1 MTGLAALRD
10 GRRGRA
16 ERAPD
21 TAVLGASRCIVLGLF
36 TELMTSGGIQRTALH
51 AAAAL
56 VDLAR
61 REERPVR
68 FLSLNDPVGR
78 HELRVAG
85 EVVPLLGFGGVK
97 ARFALATVATVR
109 HIGFAYIGHPNLA
122 PLGIVAKLLRPRAW
136 YCVATYGI
144 EVWEPLPAFRRLG
157 LKWARVVTSVSEFTA
172 KRLVTA
178 QGLAGRPVVIV
189 PPGLDPILSGNGPRR
204 SLPLL
209 PPGRMLL
216 TVARLTA
223 SDSYKGV
230 GHVIQALPAVLSA
243 VPDAYYVVVGD
254 GDDRGRLERLAV
266 DARVRDHV
274 LFVGTK
280 ADEELAGYYQAC
292 DAFVMPSRSEGFG
305 IVFLE
310 AMSHGKPVVAAN
322 SGATPEL
329 VEDGVTGLLVEYGVV
344 QTLASSLTRLLT
356 DRECRQRMGEA
367 GRRRVEAQFTFKHF
381 RTRLET
387 LLTDAARS

>member
-1 MTGLAALRD
+1 M
-10 GRRGRA
+10 
-16 ERAPD
+16 
-21 TAVLGASRCIVLGLF
+21 VLGLF
-36 TELMTSGGIQRTALH
+36 TELMTSGGIQRTSLH

-61 REERPVR
+61 REGRPVR
-68 FLSLNDPVGR
+68 FLSLNDPVGW

-85 EVVPLLGFGGVK
+85 EVVPLLGFGGAK
-97 ARFALATVATVR
+97 ARFALATVATVP
-109 HIGFAYIGHPNLA
+109 HIGFAYIGHPNLT

-189 PPGLDPILSGNGPRR
+189 PPGLDPILSGNGSRR

-310 AMSHGKPVVAAN
+310 AMSHGKPVIAAN
-322 SGATPEL
+322 SGATPEV
-329 VEDGVTGLLVEYGVV
+329 VEDGVTGLLIEYGDVP
-344 QTLASSLTRLLT
+344 TLACSLARLLT
-356 DRECRQRMGEA
+356 DCGDRQRMGEA
-367 GRRRVEAQFTFKHF
+367 GRRRVEAQFTFERF
-381 RTRLET
+381 RTRLAT
-387 LLTDAARS
+387 LLVDAARS

>member
-1 MTGLAALRD
+1 MTGMTALRD
-10 GRRGRA
+10 ELRGRL

-21 TAVLGASRCIVLGLF
+21 AAVQGASSRMVLGLF
-36 TELMTSGGIQRTALH
+36 TELMTSGGIQRTSLH

-68 FLSLNDPVGR
+68 FLSLNDPVGW

-85 EVVPLLGFGGVK
+85 EVVSLRGFGGVK
-97 ARFALATVATVR
+97 ARFALATVVTVP

-144 EVWEPLPAFRRLG
+144 EVWEPLSVFRRLG
-157 LKWARVVTSVSEFTA
+157 LKWARLVTSVSEFTA
-172 KRLVTA
+172 KRLETA

-189 PPGLDPILSGNGPRR
+189 PPGLDPVLSGNGARR

-209 PPGRMLL
+209 PTGRILL

-230 GHVIQALPAVLSA
+230 GHVIQALPAVLSV

-266 DARVRDHV
+266 EAKVRDHV

-329 VEDGVTGLLVEYGVV
+329 VEDGVTGLLVEYGEV
-344 QTLASSLTRLLT
+344 QTLASNLIHLLT
-356 DRECRQRMGEA
+356 DREHGRRMGEA
-367 GRRRVEAQFTFKHF
+367 GRRRVEAQFTFEHF
-381 RTRLET
+381 RTRLAA
-387 LLTDAARS
+387 LLMDAARS

>member
-1 MTGLAALRD
+1 
-10 GRRGRA
+10 
-16 ERAPD
+16 
-21 TAVLGASRCIVLGLF
+21 
-36 TELMTSGGIQRTALH
+36 
-51 AAAAL
+51 
-56 VDLAR
+56 
-61 REERPVR
+61 
-68 FLSLNDPVGR
+68 
-78 HELRVAG
+78 
-85 EVVPLLGFGGVK
+85 
-97 ARFALATVATVR
+97 
-109 HIGFAYIGHPNLA
+109 
-122 PLGIVAKLLRPRAW
+122 
-136 YCVATYGI
+136 
-144 EVWEPLPAFRRLG
+144 
-157 LKWARVVTSVSEFTA
+157 
-172 KRLVTA
+172 
-178 QGLAGRPVVIV
+178 
-189 PPGLDPILSGNGPRR
+189 
-204 SLPLL
+204 
-209 PPGRMLL
+209 MLL